1 MRSSRSLTVIRLF
14 LATVFIAY
22 GVVKLMGGQ
31 FYYGDWVI
39 DKKTVGGPFLVWA
52 FYGYSPMY
60 GRFVGF
66 TEVIPGILLLIPR
79 TATLGAAALLL
90 VSLNITVMDFAYG
103 FPSVK
108 YMALFYTV
116 LLAILLWADRQKILA
131 LVAPSHSPAPARP
144 PLRGTARG
152 LAYGG
157 GGLFLLF
164 VANLI
169 ATSVD
174 EGPERKARSVVTT
187 LVAPASQVEL
197 LRSRY
202 TGLFGI
208 QREATIDFVVKHDA
222 STDTVR
228 VHGRKTT
235 GFSPWKIEPTLAAR

>member
-1 MRSSRSLTVIRLF
+1 MSMRASRSLTVIRLF
-14 LATVFIAY
+14 VATVFIAY
-22 GVVKLMGGQ
+22 GVVKLLGGQ
-31 FYYGDWVI
+31 FFYGDWVI

-66 TEVIPGILLLIPR
+66 TELIPGIMLLIPR
-79 TATLGAAALLL
+79 TATLGAAALFL
-90 VSLNITVMDFAYG
+90 VSLNITVMDFAFG

-108 YMALFYTV
+108 YMALFYTA
-116 LLAILLWADRQKILA
+116 LLAILLWADRRKILGLIA
-131 LVAPSHSPAPARP
+131 AEPARARP
-144 PLRGTARG
+144 PLRGPARV

-157 GGLFLLF
+157 GGLFLVF

-174 EGPERKARSVVTT
+174 EGPETKAKSVVTT

-228 VHGRKTT
+228 VHGRKAT